1 MIVETLEQ
9 QQAFYRS
16 YEWKQWRKQY
26 LLKNKDHD
34 CVMCGNTTKG
44 SDTILDHIVG
54 IRAGGAQMDEAN
66 IQILCRTDNAKK
78 RSKITMRTN
87 FVDSAL
93 IKL

>member
-1 MIVETLEQ
+1 MIVETLEE

-16 YEWKQWRKQY
+16 GVWKQWRKTY
-26 LLKNKDHD
+26 IARTHD
-34 CVMCGNTTKG
+34 TDCSMCGNTTQG

-54 IRAGGAQMDEAN
+54 IRQGGAQLDEQN
-66 IQILCRTDNAKK
+66 IQILCRSCNSKK

-87 FVDSAL
+87 YLDNEM

>member
-1 MIVETLEQ
+1 MLVETLEE

-26 LLKNKDHD
+26 LLNNKDHD
-34 CVMCGNTTKG
+34 CSLCGNTTKG

-54 IRAGGAQMDEAN
+54 IRVGGAQMDEAN
-66 IQILCRTDNAKK
+66 IQVLCRSCNAKK
-78 RSKITMRTN
+78 RSQITMRSN
-87 FVDSAL
+87 YVDVAL

>member
-1 MIVETLEQ
+1 MIVETMEE

-16 YEWKQWRKQY
+16 YEWKQWRKAY

-54 IRAGGAQMDEAN
+54 IRQGGAQMDEAN
-66 IQILCRTDNAKK
+66 IQITCRSCNAKK
-78 RSKITMRTN
+78 RSKITMRSN
-87 FVDSAL
+87 YVDVAM

>member
-1 MIVETLEQ
+1 MLVETLEE

-26 LLKNKDHD
+26 LLNNKDHD
-34 CVMCGNTTKG
+34 CSLCGNTTKG

-54 IRAGGAQMDEAN
+54 IRVGGAQMDEAN
-66 IQILCRTDNAKK
+66 IQVLCRSCNSKK
-78 RSKITMRTN
+78 RSQITMRSN
-87 FVDSAL
+87 YVDVAL

>member
-1 MIVETLEQ
+1 MLVETLTE

-16 YEWKQWRKQY
+16 YEWKQHRKQY
-26 LLKNKDHD
+26 LLTNKDHD
-34 CVMCGNTTKG
+34 CCMCGNTTKG

-54 IRAGGAQMDEAN
+54 IRVGGAQFDEHN
-66 IQILCRTDNAKK
+66 IQILCRSCNAKK

-87 FVDSAL
+87 YLDAAM